1 MITISETVKNIISQ
15 SPFLEEALADNL
27 VNVSS
32 LARKILPDVEKRLQK
47 NVKEGAVI
55 MAINRLAPNYYYK
68 INIGLKD
75 FITNLGD
82 FTVRSDLMDY
92 TYLNTDGL
100 RKKQSILLKQLEDQ
114 MGVFYTFSQ
123 GINETT
129 IIISASQ
136 ETLMDELFK
145 NENLVS
151 KKTDLSTITM
161 KLPDENTE
169 ISGFY
174 YFILKNLAWEGVN
187 IMEVISTTNEF
198 TIVVRDANVQKAF
211 SILLNLKKG
220 RKT

>member
-1 MITISETVKNIISQ
+1 MITISESVKNILSQ

-27 VNVSS
+27 INVSS
-32 LARKILPDVEKRLQK
+32 LARYILPEVEKSLQK
-47 NVKEGAVI
+47 KVKEGAVI
-55 MAINRLAPNYYYK
+55 MAINRLAPNYYFK

-75 FITNLGD
+75 FVTNLGD

-92 TYLNTDGL
+92 TYLNTDSL
-100 RKKQSILLKQLEDQ
+100 RKKQLILLKQLEDQ
-114 MGVFYTFSQ
+114 PGVFYTFSQ

-129 IIISASQ
+129 IIISVSQ

-145 NENLVS
+145 TEQLVN

-161 KLPDENTE
+161 KLPTENTE

-174 YFILKNLAWEGVN
+174 YFILKNLAWEGIN

-198 TIVVRDANVQKAF
+198 TIVVKDEEVQNAF
-211 SILLNLKKG
+211 NILMNLKKG
-220 RKT
+220 RKR

>member
-1 MITISETVKNIISQ
+1 MITISESVKNILSQ

-27 VNVSS
+27 INVSS
-32 LARKILPDVEKRLQK
+32 LARYILPEIEKDLQK
-47 NVKEGAVI
+47 KVKEGAVI

-75 FITNLGD
+75 FVTHLGD

-92 TYLNTDGL
+92 TYVNTDSL
-100 RKKQSILLKQLEDQ
+100 RKKQLILLKQLEDQ
-114 MGVFYTFSQ
+114 PGIFYTFSQ

-129 IIISASQ
+129 IIISVSQ

-145 NENLVS
+145 TEQQVN

-161 KLPDENTE
+161 KLPSENTE

-174 YFILKNLAWEGVN
+174 YFILKNLAWEGIN

-198 TIVVRDANVQKAF
+198 TIVVKDEEVQKAF
-211 SILLNLKKG
+211 NILMNLKKG
-220 RKT
+220 RKK

>member
-1 MITISETVKNIISQ
+1 MITISEAVKEIISL
-15 SPFLEEALADNL
+15 SPFLEEAMADKL
-27 VNVSS
+27 INVSS
-32 LARKILPDVEKRLQK
+32 LARKIRPQVERKLK
-47 NVKEGAVI
+47 KEVNEGAII
-55 MAINRLAPNYYYK
+55 MAINRLAPNYYHK

-114 MGVFYTFSQ
+114 MGIFYTFSQ

-129 IIISASQ
+129 IVISSSQ

-145 NENLVS
+145 TEQLVN

-161 KLPDENTE
+161 RLPDENTE

-174 YFILKNLAWEGVN
+174 YFILKNLAWDGVN
-187 IMEVISTTNEF
+187 ILEVISTTNEF
-198 TIVVRDANVQKAF
+198 TIVVSDADVQKAF

-220 RKT
+220 GKP

>member
-1 MITISETVKNIISQ
+1 MITISETVNDIISQ

-32 LARKILPDVEKRLQK
+32 LARKIKPAVEDRLK
-47 NVKEGAVI
+47 KEVKEGALI

-92 TYLNTDGL
+92 TYLNTDDL
-100 RKKQSILLKQLEDQ
+100 RKKQSILLKQLEEQ

-136 ETLMDELFK
+136 EILMDELFK
-145 NENLVS
+145 NENLVN

-174 YFILKNLAWEGVN
+174 YFILKNLAWEGIN

-198 TIVVRDANVQKAF
+198 TIVVRDVDVQKAF

>member
-1 MITISETVKNIISQ
+1 MITISETVKDIISQ

-32 LARKILPDVEKRLQK
+32 LARKIKPAVEDRLK
-47 NVKEGAVI
+47 KEVKEGALI

-68 INIGLKD
+68 INLGLKD

-92 TYLNTDGL
+92 TYLNTDDL
-100 RKKQSILLKQLEDQ
+100 RKKQSLLLKQLEEQ

-136 ETLMDELFK
+136 EILMDELFK
-145 NENLVS
+145 NENLVN

-174 YFILKNLAWEGVN
+174 YFILKNLAWEGIN

-198 TIVVRDANVQKAF
+198 TIVVRDVDVQKAF

>member
-1 MITISETVKNIISQ
+1 MITISEAVKDIIAH
-15 SPFLEEALADNL
+15 SPFLEEAMADNL

-32 LARKILPDVEKRLQK
+32 LARKIRLKVELLVKK
-47 NVKEGAVI
+47 EVKEGAIV
-55 MAINRLAPNYYYK
+55 MAINRLAPNYYHK

-75 FITNLGD
+75 FVTNLGD

-129 IIISASQ
+129 IIISSSQ

-145 NENLVS
+145 TENLVG

-161 KLPDENTE
+161 RLPDENTE

-198 TIVVRDANVQKAF
+198 TIVVRDVDVQKAF
-211 SILLNLKKG
+211 SILLSLKKG
-220 RKT
+220 RKA

>member
-1 MITISETVKNIISQ
+1 MITISETVKDIISL

-32 LARKILPDVEKRLQK
+32 LARKILPDVENRLQK

-68 INIGLKD
+68 IIIGLKN

-92 TYLNTDGL
+92 TYLNSDGL

-145 NENLVS
+145 TENLVS

-198 TIVVRDANVQKAF
+198 TIVVRDVDVQKAF

>member
-1 MITISETVKNIISQ
+1 MITISETVKDIISL

-32 LARKILPDVEKRLQK
+32 LARKILPDVENRLQK

-68 INIGLKD
+68 IIIGLKN

-92 TYLNTDGL
+92 TYLNSDGL

-145 NENLVS
+145 TENLVS

-198 TIVVRDANVQKAF
+198 TIVVRDDDVQKAF